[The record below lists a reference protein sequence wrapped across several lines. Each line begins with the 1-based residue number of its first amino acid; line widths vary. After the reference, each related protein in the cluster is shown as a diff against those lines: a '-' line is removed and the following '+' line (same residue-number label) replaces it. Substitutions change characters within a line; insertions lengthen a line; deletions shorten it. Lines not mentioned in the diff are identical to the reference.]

1 MNRNLLIGLVSL
13 VVLLVG
19 VAVVK
24 GGNRERPAVTTEELA
39 LRTIVERVSASGKI
53 NLKSK

>member
-24 GGNRERPAVTTEELA
+24 GGNRERPAVTTEELHFDHR
-39 LRTIVERVSASGKI
+39 RTRQCQRENRTEVK
-53 NLKSK
+53 